1 MKNGGGP
8 ACLRLRVA
16 LSQTQIDSIQPRVLL
31 NDDLYNDLKLWIER
45 HYRDRLSFEDL
56 RDPKLVL
63 ELKEAAAEL
72 EPILG
77 LSGIYQL

>member
-1 MKNGGGP
+1 
-8 ACLRLRVA
+8 
-16 LSQTQIDSIQPRVLL
+16 L
-31 NDDLYNDLKLWIER
+31 NDALYNDLKLWIER

-63 ELKEAAAEL
+63 ELKEAAEQL
-72 EPILG
+72 ESILG